1 MYLEQQLQ
9 KLTDAV
15 TQLILVIESQRLPVA
30 QLPIVE
36 QVVTVPVFAAPAPVA
51 PVVNVPSPPVFA
63 APAPVTPAAVMPPP
77 PVFAA
82 PAPVAPVVNVPS
94 PPVFAAPAPVTP
106 AAVMPP
112 PPVFAAPAPVAPV
125 VNVPFT
131 DGKGLIDYVMKS
143 YSEMGTEKGAGI
155 GNVLNQLGYK
165 NINDV
170 KPEHYAALFA
180 GIEGLK

>member
-15 TQLILVIESQRLPVA
+15 TQLILVIESQKLPVA

-36 QVVTVPVFAAPAPVA
+36 QVAPTPVVAPPPVLNAVPVIS
-51 PVVNVPSPPVFA
+51 VPT
-63 APAPVTPAAVMPPP
+63 PVTPAAVMPPP
-77 PVFAA
+77 PVFTA
-82 PAPVAPVVNVPS
+82 PAPVAPV
-94 PPVFAAPAPVTP
+94 A
-106 AAVMPP
+106 
-112 PPVFAAPAPVAPV
+112 
-125 VNVPFT
+125 NVPFT